1 MFEGSVEK
9 KLVSIVNGT
18 SSKLIGKVCR
28 SMHGVIFLEFTVT
41 AVFLF
46 LFALLFFYFGIA
58 LVSFS
63 TAADSSQAV
72 FNVLKN
78 SRIVNDF
85 IDAYKA
91 GSSANSITFSFDPQD
106 SPEQNKIVIDCTG
119 YVNSSDPLKVNVC
132 TVLNLG
138 SESFKLVAPTT
149 AKFELQKYESNNSTL
164 WIRVTAK
171 IQVDVSR
178 GLRILSSLIRPSVD
192 TFSYQYMY
200 LVL

>member
-1 MFEGSVEK
+1 MK
-9 KLVSIVNGT
+9 KKSASIVSGR
-18 SSKLIGKVCR
+18 SSKLLRKVCR
-28 SMHGVIFLEFTVT
+28 SMRGVIFLELTVT

-46 LFALLFFYFGIA
+46 LFALLFFYLGIA

-91 GSSANSITFSFDPQD
+91 GSSADSITFSFDPQD
-106 SPEQNKIVIDCTG
+106 SSEENKIVIDCSG

-132 TVLNLG
+132 TVLKLG
-138 SESFKLVAPTT
+138 SESFKLVTPKT
-149 AKFELQKYESNNSTL
+149 AKFELQKFESNNSAL

-171 IQVDVSR
+171 IKVDVSR
-178 GLRILSSLIRPSVD
+178 GLRILSSLILPSVD